1 MVSTDFSIDECDK
14 PYKDLL
20 TESESDNVV
29 EDADRTAA
37 LKMLQKP
44 QMFPTVNLFAQKS
57 PCRMKTQNFTWY
69 CKCYLTK
76 IAKEFSKR
84 FKVGKKYDMNV
95 LDLKAK
101 QKMKDQMPK
110 KKKKKVVE
118 ES

>member
-44 QMFPTVNLFAQKS
+44 QMFPTVNLFVQKS
-57 PCRMKTQNFTWY
+57 PCRMKTQNFT
-69 CKCYLTK
+69 
-76 IAKEFSKR
+76 
-84 FKVGKKYDMNV
+84 
-95 LDLKAK
+95 
-101 QKMKDQMPK
+101 
-110 KKKKKVVE
+110 
-118 ES
+118 